1 MLRASLLFL
10 TATPAYAAQAESP
23 DGLPMI
29 VSTILPLLV
38 AGAGLWL
45 ARRALRTRF
54 RRAPKD

>member
-1 MLRASLLFL
+1 MLRALLL
-10 TATPAYAAQAESP
+10 LVATPAFAARAQSP

-45 ARRALRTRF
+45 ARRALRARF